1 MSGSGSS
8 VFGLFDDYEQ
18 ACYAQ
23 EHYKGR
29 YFTYLE
35 EFEKEEQ

>member
-8 VFGLFDDYEQ
+8 VFGLFKDLEQ
-18 ACYAQ
+18 AQYAQ
-23 EHYKGR
+23 AHYNNR

-35 EFEKEEQ
+35 ESEKID